1 MILGLGCDLVSIKKT
16 DRLLKKYGER
26 FLKKVFTE
34 QEIHRGK
41 ERANPG
47 EEFASWFSAKEAMQK
62 ALGAG
67 LFAGIRFREIEVIS
81 HPSRAPKIQ
90 LYGRAKKRAEQ
101 IGVKA
106 IHLSLSHEQ
115 DYALAMVVLEGGER

>member
-34 QEIHRGK
+34 QEIRRGK

-47 EEFASWFSAKEAMQK
+47 EEFASWFSAKEAVQK

-90 LYGRAKKRAEQ
+90 LHGRAKKRAEQ